1 MPDGNFVP
9 VLRRSEPKIVYFTL
23 VLFAIFKWFCFLLY
37 RISFNIDS
45 TERTSRANIFAS
57 TTAYANLFIY
67 MGNRQ
72 PVFIRHHCD
81 SLRGTVFRAG
91 PTTSSVCINDAIF
104 LDKNNISH
112 LCKMFLLY
120 TYRKNS
126 PVRTNISANSTIKIA
141 ESFLETDGRLHYSCQ
156 AILHESWLQYMRW
169 AFADTK
175 MARCT
180 LLLKMFTADRPRR
193 SNRILFFVYFFTSQ
207 TCNGFFN
214 L

>member
-23 VLFAIFKWFCFLLY
+23 VLFAFFEWFCFFLY
-37 RISFNIDS
+37 GISFDIDG
-45 TERTSRANIFAS
+45 TEWTGWANIFKSS
-57 TTAYANLFIY
+57 TTYTYFFIY
-67 MGNRQ
+67 MRNRQ
-72 PVFIRHHCD
+72 SVLIRHHRYC
-81 SLRGTVFRAG
+81 LCGAVFGAG
-91 PTTSSVCINDAIF
+91 SATGSICINNAIF
-104 LDKNNISH
+104 LDENNISH

-193 SNRILFFVYFFTSQ
+193 SNRILFFVYFFTFQ

>member
-1 MPDGNFVP
+1 
-9 VLRRSEPKIVYFTL
+9 
-23 VLFAIFKWFCFLLY
+23 
-37 RISFNIDS
+37 
-45 TERTSRANIFAS
+45 
-57 TTAYANLFIY
+57 

-193 SNRILFFVYFFTSQ
+193 SNRILFFVYFFTFQ

>member
-1 MPDGNFVP
+1 METLFRYYADQN
-9 VLRRSEPKIVYFTL
+9 PKSSISPL
-23 VLFAIFKWFCFLLY
+23 CSSLSLNGFASFLY
-37 RISFNIDS
+37 RIPFNIDS

-104 LDKNNISH
+104 LDKT
-112 LCKMFLLY
+112 
-120 TYRKNS
+120 TY
-126 PVRTNISANSTIKIA
+126 PICVRCFCFTLIGRIAPLGTNISANSTIKIA

-175 MARCT
+175 DGTMYIA
-180 LLLKMFTADRPRR
+180 AE
-193 SNRILFFVYFFTSQ
+193 NVH
-207 TCNGFFN
+207 G
-214 L
+214 

>member
-23 VLFAIFKWFCFLLY
+23 VLFAFFKWFCFLLY
-37 RISFNIDS
+37 RIPFNIDS

-91 PTTSSVCINDAIF
+91 PTTSSVCINDA
-104 LDKNNISH
+104 
-112 LCKMFLLY
+112 
-120 TYRKNS
+120 
-126 PVRTNISANSTIKIA
+126 
-141 ESFLETDGRLHYSCQ
+141 
-156 AILHESWLQYMRW
+156 
-169 AFADTK
+169 
-175 MARCT
+175 
-180 LLLKMFTADRPRR
+180 
-193 SNRILFFVYFFTSQ
+193 FV
-207 TCNGFFN
+207 
-214 L
+214 